1 MKWQDVQRDVLPAL
15 TAGVLQGARA
25 LVRGSSL
32 LGGLLFAVL
41 ATLEALG
48 VPAVKL
54 FASLCSS
61 NLPLLPPVQ

>member
-15 TAGVLQGARA
+15 TAGVLHGARV
-25 LVRGSSL
+25 LVRGSGL

-48 VPAVKL
+48 VPALKL
-54 FASLCSS
+54 FASLCSNS
-61 NLPLLPPVQ
+61 LPLPLPGQ